1 MSTPVGVLEAK
12 VHTNVTGLLFIAA
25 LANKL
30 NKSLSDKLL
39 TELLEL
45 GELPDVMME
54 IPILNKN
61 PDLNPWWV
69 SGFIAGDGCFT
80 YNTMSR
86 VNKKKEIMKYYSL
99 SMEVS
104 QKTCENFILKLTP
117 VILVLV
123 I

>member
-1 MSTPVGVLEAK
+1 MSFLEAK

-54 IPILNKN
+54 IPI
-61 PDLNPWWV
+61 
-69 SGFIAGDGCFT
+69 
-80 YNTMSR
+80 
-86 VNKKKEIMKYYSL
+86 
-99 SMEVS
+99 
-104 QKTCENFILKLTP
+104 
-117 VILVLV
+117 
-123 I
+123 